1 MPLPEGEG
9 KESGYDRG
17 VPRVLLLLPTTTY
30 KASDFLAAAEKLRLS
45 IVVAS
50 EEASALEG
58 LNPEGLLTLD
68 FRDPAACAEKAA
80 AFARE
85 RPIDVVVGV
94 DEQTAVA
101 AAAICEGLGLAH
113 NPVSAVQAAADKA
126 WARELLAD
134 AGVPSPRARLFQV
147 ADGPGSATP
156 FVRFP
161 CVVKPTFLAASRGV
175 IRANDPRELAA
186 AWERVARLLAD
197 PEVAARGGSA
207 ARQLLVEDFVPG
219 SEVAVEGILKN
230 GRLTVL
236 AIFDKPDPLDGP
248 FFEETI
254 YVTPSRMPGEAQ
266 ERLAESARDAALALG
281 LLDGPIHAELRWNE
295 RGPWVIEIAARS
307 IGGLCSRTLK
317 FGIRMSLEELVLR
330 HALGQD
336 VDGTPRG
343 RLAAGVMM
351 IPIPREGI
359 LEGVE
364 GLDEAKA
371 VADIE
376 DAVITSHPSQPLVA
390 LPEGGRYLGFLF
402 SRAETPER
410 AEAALREAHEKLSF
424 RIS

>member
-1 MPLPEGEG
+1 M
-9 KESGYDRG
+9 
-17 VPRVLLLLPTTTY
+17 PRVLLLLPTTTY

-50 EEASALEG
+50 EESSALEG

-68 FRDPAACAEKAA
+68 FRDAEACARKAA
-80 AFARE
+80 VFARGS
-85 RPIDVVVGV
+85 PIDVVVGV

-101 AAAICEGLGLAH
+101 AAAISEALGLPH
-113 NPVSAVQAAADKA
+113 NPVAAVQAAADKG
-126 WARELLAD
+126 WMRDLLAR
-134 AGVPSPRARLFQV
+134 AGVPSPRARLFEL
-147 ADGPGSATP
+147 AEGAGAAAP

-175 IRANDPRELAA
+175 IRVNDAAELSA
-186 AWERVARLLAD
+186 AWARVARLLAD
-197 PEVAARGGSA
+197 PEVAGRGGGA
-207 ARQLLVEDFVPG
+207 ARQILVEDFVPG
-219 SEVAVEGILKN
+219 AEVAVEGILKD

-254 YVTPSRMPGEAQ
+254 YVTPSRMPAGAQ
-266 ERLAESARDAALALG
+266 ERLAAAARDAAVALG
-281 LLDGPIHAELRWNE
+281 LRDGPVHAELRWNE

-307 IGGLCSRTLK
+307 IGGLCSRTLQ

-336 VDGTPRG
+336 VDRTPRSDF
-343 RLAAGVMM
+343 AAGVMM
-351 IPIPREGI
+351 IPIPRAGVYED
-359 LEGVE
+359 VE
-364 GLDEAKA
+364 GLDAARA
-371 VADIE
+371 VTDIE
-376 DAVITSHPSQPLVA
+376 DVVITAHLSQRLVP

-402 SRAETPER
+402 SRADTPER
-410 AEAALREAHEKLSF
+410 AEAALREAHAKLSF